1 MGLLDIVPLGSE
13 TKATASGVIGAG
25 MGALAGFA
33 WGRFGPNKELKL
45 LKKEHKS
52 LKERIEELE
61 RRLGNV
67 DQDKQTI
74 AVIKVSI
81 MRQLAWRDGKLKD
94 AEKLFIYE
102 YIMKHPD
109 LEADVK
115 VEAMLEV
122 TIAPTKF
129 SNFLNFL
136 NSSKNRLPALTAEE
150 VDGFESAL
158 IKLASCDGVYDKRE
172 EQFIKQIIEA
182 CAR

>member
-1 MGLLDIVPLGSE
+1 
-13 TKATASGVIGAG
+13 
-25 MGALAGFA
+25 
-33 WGRFGPNKELKL
+33 
-45 LKKEHKS
+45 
-52 LKERIEELE
+52 
-61 RRLGNV
+61 
-67 DQDKQTI
+67 
-74 AVIKVSI
+74 

-129 SNFLNFL
+129 SNFINFL
-136 NSSKNRLPALTAEE
+136 NSSKNKLPTLTAEQA
-150 VDGFESAL
+150 DGFESTL

-172 EQFIKQIIEA
+172 EKFIKQIIEA
-182 CAR
+182 CSG

>member
-13 TKATASGVIGAG
+13 MKAATSGVIGAG
-25 MGALAGFA
+25 MGSLAGFV
-33 WGRFGPNKELKL
+33 WGRYGPNKELKL

-61 RRLGNV
+61 SRLGNI
-67 DQDKQTI
+67 DQDRQTI

-115 VEAMLEV
+115 VEAMHEV
-122 TIAPTKF
+122 SIAPTKF
-129 SNFLNFL
+129 SNFMNFL
-136 NSSKNRLPALTAEE
+136 NSNKKKLPVLSSEQ
-150 VDGFESAL
+150 VDGFESTL
-158 IKLASCDGVYDKRE
+158 MKLASCDGVYDKRE
-172 EQFIKQIIEA
+172 EQFIKKIIEA
-182 CAR
+182 CS